1 MGEYFEL
8 TFFLDK
14 EKSQKGQTKKQA
26 LEALNIA
33 EGKNQVSAHAYP
45 LFAGR
50 EVRFD
55 VYEYDDADFDFIEYN
70 VCLADFVFTK
80 KNFEEKINQL
90 LQVADACFHQIDAV
104 LFATGVYEL
113 TSYYLFGINKVESI
127 EDFSNGVFKKFPL
140 LFFRQGD
147 EHGFQPTYTFGNV
160 SCVINKDAQDIFD
173 TPIGE
178 LMEDEGLS
186 FEEAL
191 EKDKAEQPRQSFS
204 MWLRRC
210 WRWYC
215 VYGVRGLIKM
225 RSHSSKS
232 KK

>member
-14 EKSQKGQTKKQA
+14 EKARQGQAKKQA
-26 LEALNIA
+26 LEVLRLT
-33 EGKNQVSAHAYP
+33 EGINQISSHAYP
-45 LFAGR
+45 LFAER

-55 VYEYDDADFDFIEYN
+55 VYEYDDDDFDFVEYN

-80 KNFEEKINQL
+80 KNYEERINQL
-90 LQVADACFHQIDAV
+90 LQVADACFHQVDAI

-113 TSYYLFGINKVESI
+113 TYNYIEGVECI
-127 EDFSNGVFKKFPL
+127 EDFNKDVFKKFPI

-147 EHGFQPTYTFGNV
+147 EHGFQPACTFSDA
-160 SCVINKDAQDIFD
+160 SCVINKDAQDIF
-173 TPIGE
+173 TNPIGE

-191 EKDKAEQPRQSFS
+191 EKDKAEQPRQSFPA
-204 MWLRRC
+204 WLHRC

-215 VYGVRGLIKM
+215 VYGVRGLTKM
-225 RSHSSKS
+225 RSRSSKP